1 MAPAF
6 LGRLQRGAV
15 LCSWTLLLLSR
26 AAEGRHLAQT
36 FSPSPFGSGAC
47 PPFTAADFSTSSS
60 PCQVCMI
67 AGSTLQVGTNPST
80 GCTNHVPGGVPQQHI
95 TYGAAA
101 PALPAG
107 PARRTPRRTRL
118 ASRCAAGR
126 GLAAALAACFSR
138 DRAPRPSLAAHA
150 LMLSRDRHLH
160 GANGRLPVQL
170 LRRLRAF
177 HILSVP
183 LRKLGDVGADASPF
197 SAALPKIDYSQPAL
211 TYNRRACSVPAGNA
225 V

>member
-95 TYGAAA
+95 TYGASAAGRPGPPNAA
-101 PALPAG
+101 PDATGLSSP
-107 PARRTPRRTRL
+107 
-118 ASRCAAGR
+118 AGR